1 MHNLDDLIQNISNDE
16 VREIPGS
23 LTKSQQA
30 RIEAKILTEIQSNEP
45 TKLVLYKRKPLR
57 KRMALVLAAMF
68 ILLISITTVAAT
80 ENEWDI
86 AITNFMGLNDP
97 STLQLESGEVEIKAS
112 ASSNGLTIT
121 KITSIGDKNTA
132 YIRMDTDYKLPEDFD
147 ETTDYILPE
156 HHTTIIS
163 DKKPGTP
170 KPWGGAMTCFYENG
184 YLGFL
189 LEISNCDSLNKSYVS
204 MDFENLILYHDL
216 NDSDGN
222 APEEELFLEGKW
234 TLDWKYSYK
243 SSTKTYRMLEKTKI
257 GDNTVWLTRVD
268 VSPISI
274 RIEGKRAQEDFD
286 KAWGK
291 SSCIQEIG
299 FKDGTI
305 ISYPPE
311 SSWGYSNTAF
321 DFYIDFHGMEKI
333 INPDGLDYMIIGNQR
348 IEF

>member
-1 MHNLDDLIQNISNDE
+1 MYNLDDLIQNISNDE
-16 VREIPGS
+16 VRDIPGS
-23 LTKSQQA
+23 LTKSQQS
-30 RIEAKILTEIQSNEP
+30 RIESRILAEMH
-45 TKLVLYKRKPLR
+45 LVSYKQKPLR
-57 KRMALVLAAMF
+57 KRIVLILAAVF
-68 ILLISITTVAAT
+68 LLLISITSVAAS

-97 STLQLESGEVEIKAS
+97 STLQLESGEVEIKTS

-132 YIRMDTDYKLPEDFD
+132 YIRMDTDFKLPEDFD

-156 HHTTIIS
+156 HHITTIT

-170 KPWGGAMTCFYENG
+170 KSYGGAMTCFYEDG

-189 LEISNCDSLNKSYVS
+189 LEISNCDSLNKSYVTVV
-204 MDFENLILYHDL
+204 FKNLILYHDL
-216 NDSDGN
+216 HDYDDN
-222 APEEELFLEGKW
+222 APKEELFLEGNW

-243 SSTKTYRMLEKTKI
+243 SSTKTYRMLNKTMI
-257 GDNTVWLTRVD
+257 GDNTVWLTRID

-274 RIEGKRAQEDFD
+274 RIEGKRSPADFD

-299 FKDGTI
+299 FKDGTV
-305 ISYPPE
+305 ISYPQE
-311 SSWGYSNTAF
+311 SSWGHSNTSF
-321 DFYIDFHGMEKI
+321 DYYIDFHGMKQI
-333 INPDGLDYMIIGNQR
+333 IKPDELDYMIIGNQQ
-348 IEF
+348 IDF